1 MTCFGIKKR
10 IRNEAGFILTPLAL
24 HINTHFVEPS
34 DDGKWE
40 EEMGRLKHFCAA
52 LLATTVL
59 AFAAGSVSAA
69 NIAVIGGK
77 NDDAFWNIIK
87 KGVDDARLIVE
98 ANGGTV
104 NYLRLQSY
112 DNFAPDVVQLIQTA
126 ISQKVDGLV
135 IPNWVPEGEDPAIK
149 EAVKAGIKVILMNA
163 GGLEKAKELGAI
175 NYVGSDEYIAGAAG
189 GEYFSKQGKKNVLCV
204 NTVPGAANLEARCKG
219 VIEGIA
225 KAGGAAKQLPLPAT
239 SFGDAT
245 AVAEAI
251 KATLLQDAS
260 IDGVITISAGDA
272 DSAAIGVMQAG
283 KTETVLLGTF
293 DLNQSGLDRIKDGTQ
308 GFAIDQQPYLQSFL
322 AVTLLASAI
331 DFGTDLPTAPV
342 LTGPGI
348 VDKSNI
354 AATLTGVSKGAR

>member
-1 MTCFGIKKR
+1 MDFR
-10 IRNEAGFILTPLAL
+10 EEDMREVRRN
-24 HINTHFVEPS
+24 FV
-34 DDGKWE
+34 
-40 EEMGRLKHFCAA
+40 RLCAA
-52 LLATTVL
+52 VAIS
-59 AFAAGSVSAA
+59 FAAPAAYSA
-69 NIAVIGGK
+69 NIAVVGGK

-87 KGVDDARLIVE
+87 KGVDDARVVVE

-104 NYLRLQSY
+104 NYLRLQTY

-149 EAVKAGIKVILMNA
+149 EAVAAGIKVILMNA
-163 GGLEKAKELGAI
+163 GGLDKAKELGAI
-175 NYVGSDEYIAGAAG
+175 NYVGSDEYVAGVAG
-189 GEYFSKQGKKNVLCV
+189 GEYFFKHGKKNVLCV

-219 VIEGIA
+219 VIDGIT
-225 KAGGAAKQLPLPAT
+225 KSGGAGKQLPLPAT

-251 KATLLQDAS
+251 KATLLQDAT
-260 IDGVITISAGDA
+260 IDGVMTIAANDA

-283 KTETVLLGTF
+283 KTEGLMLGTF

-308 GFAIDQQPYLQSFL
+308 GFAIDQQPYLQSLL
-322 AVTLLASAI
+322 AVTLLASSI

-354 AATLTGVSKGAR
+354 DATLAGVSKGAR